1 MVDALA
7 TGDKTK
13 WPYFFRLSWGEVN
26 TMVEMM
32 NHQAYYRYKLHKQQ
46 ERK

>member
-1 MVDALA
+1 
-7 TGDKTK
+7 
-13 WPYFFRLSWGEVN
+13 VN

-46 ERK
+46 ERNR